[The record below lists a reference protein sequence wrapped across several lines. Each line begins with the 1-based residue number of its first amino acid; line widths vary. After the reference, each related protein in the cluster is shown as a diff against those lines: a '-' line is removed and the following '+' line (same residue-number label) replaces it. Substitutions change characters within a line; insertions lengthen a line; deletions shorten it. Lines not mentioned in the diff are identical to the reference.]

1 MSKAGS
7 AFIETIIFDDVRTL
21 TLESLFLIIQKI
33 IANSIYINY
42 FYSRNNDFYR
52 RIFLLSL
59 MEYNKDVADDG
70 NIINLLVRIAL

>member
-70 NIINLLVRIAL
+70 NIIRIAL